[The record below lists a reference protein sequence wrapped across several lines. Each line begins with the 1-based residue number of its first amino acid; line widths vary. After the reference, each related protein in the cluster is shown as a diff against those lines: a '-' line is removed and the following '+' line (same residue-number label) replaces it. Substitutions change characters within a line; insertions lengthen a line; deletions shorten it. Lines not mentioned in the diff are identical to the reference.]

1 MRGAIL
7 LHLSTF
13 LLHYVVP
20 LETGGICITI
30 IVIMNFKIFI
40 SVAINE

>member
-1 MRGAIL
+1 MRGAVL
-7 LHLSTF
+7 FHLSTL